1 MTEIN
6 GNYDPAFSLV
16 AEAFEKNFE
25 EDGDLGACCAVF
37 VDGQIVVDIWG
48 GVSNSDENTLWEKDT
63 IVNVWSTT
71 KTMAAICTLMLF
83 DRGLID
89 LDSPVCKYWEAFAE
103 NGKEG
108 VLVSHLL
115 SHSAGLPG
123 FDAPISEDQLF
134 DWDYTC
140 HRLASQAP
148 WWEPGSVSGYHPM
161 TQGWLLGELVRQV
174 DGRTL
179 GNFFR
184 EEVAEQIGAD
194 FHIGLDEEHFDR
206 VALLDTSA
214 VDGPV
219 VLTDQAPHPFVER
232 VERHGRMGAKI
243 ANTDRWRKS
252 EFPAANGHGNARSV
266 AFIHSL
272 IACNGSSD
280 NFKLIS
286 SETVKKIFEI
296 QTDDTDLIL
305 GVPIRHGM
313 GFGLRSEL
321 MPISPNENACFWG
334 GWGGSLAVIDV
345 DAKMSFAYVM
355 NRMAPSLQHDMRA
368 GRTLMAA
375 HASLA
380 ST

>member
-1 MTEIN
+1 MTEIC
-6 GNYDPAFSLV
+6 GNYDPAFAQV
-16 AEAFEKNFE
+16 VDAFEKNFE
-25 EDGDLGACCAVF
+25 EGDLGACCAVF
-37 VDGQIVVDIWG
+37 VDGQVVVDIWG
-48 GVSNSDENTLWEKDT
+48 GIADFEKNTLWGKDT

-71 KTMAAICTLMLF
+71 KTMAAICTLMLY

-89 LDSPVCKYWEAFAE
+89 LESPVYKYWDIFAQ
-103 NGKEG
+103 NGKEN
-108 VLVSHLL
+108 VLISHLL

-123 FDAPISEDQLF
+123 FDSPITEDQLF

-140 HRLASQAP
+140 NRLASQAT

-161 TQGWLLGELVRQV
+161 TQGWLLGEVVRRV

-184 EEVAEQIGAD
+184 EEVAEKIGAD
-194 FHIGLDEEHFDR
+194 FHIGLSEKHFDR

-219 VLTDQAPHPFVER
+219 VLTDETPHHFVER
-232 VERHGRMGAKI
+232 VEQHGRLGAKI
-243 ANTDRWRKS
+243 ANSDRWRKS

-266 AFIHSL
+266 AFIHNL
-272 IACNGSSD
+272 IACNGASDEFELLSSD
-280 NFKLIS
+280 
-286 SETVKKIFEI
+286 TVKRIFEI

-313 GFGLRSEL
+313 GFGLRSDL

-345 DAKMSFAYVM
+345 DARMSFAYVM

-368 GRTLMAA
+368 GRTLMAT
-375 HASLA
+375 HAALA
-380 ST
+380 SS

>member
-1 MTEIN
+1 MTEIC
-6 GNYDPAFSLV
+6 GNYDPAFAQV
-16 AEAFEKNFE
+16 VDAFEKNFE
-25 EDGDLGACCAVF
+25 EGDLGACCAVF
-37 VDGQIVVDIWG
+37 VDGQVVVDIWG
-48 GVSNSDENTLWEKDT
+48 GIDDFEKNTLWGKDT

-71 KTMAAICTLMLF
+71 KTMAAICILMLY

-89 LDSPVCKYWEAFAE
+89 LESPVYKYWDIFAQ
-103 NGKEG
+103 NGKEN
-108 VLVSHLL
+108 VLISHLL

-123 FDAPISEDQLF
+123 FDSPITEDQLF

-140 HRLASQAP
+140 NRLASQAT
-148 WWEPGSVSGYHPM
+148 WWDPGSVSGYHPM
-161 TQGWLLGELVRQV
+161 TQGWLLGEVVRRV

-184 EEVAEQIGAD
+184 EEVAEKIGAD
-194 FHIGLDEEHFDR
+194 FHIGLSEKHFDR

-219 VLTDQAPHPFVER
+219 VLTDETPHHFVER
-232 VERHGRMGAKI
+232 VEQHGRLGAKI
-243 ANTDRWRKS
+243 ANSDRWRKS

-266 AFIHSL
+266 AFIHNL
-272 IACNGSSD
+272 IACNGASD
-280 NFKLIS
+280 EFELLS
-286 SETVKKIFEI
+286 PDTVKRIFEI

-313 GFGLRSEL
+313 GFGLRSDL
-321 MPISPNENACFWG
+321 MPISPNENECFWG

-345 DAKMSFAYVM
+345 DARMSFAYVM

-368 GRTLMAA
+368 GRTLMAT
-375 HASLA
+375 HAALA
-380 ST
+380 SS